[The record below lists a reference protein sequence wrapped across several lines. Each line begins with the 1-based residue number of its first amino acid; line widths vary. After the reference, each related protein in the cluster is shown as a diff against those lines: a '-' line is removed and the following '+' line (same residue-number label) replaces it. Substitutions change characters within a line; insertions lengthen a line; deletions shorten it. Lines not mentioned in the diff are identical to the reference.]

1 MFGSFACGVEG
12 GGEAKVAGDVAGDV
26 AGEKTALLG
35 VKVEGDVRLA
45 GGVGSAYRRVH
56 AVAIGRME
64 EDGFREGVIGLDKGM
79 YY

>member
-12 GGEAKVAGDVAGDV
+12 GGEAKVAGDVAG
-26 AGEKTALLG
+26 ERTALLG